1 MKIFLIGFNKC
12 GTTTIH
18 HYFAANGIRS
28 VHWDKGRLAR
38 RVFHNIACGDALLAG
53 YENFD
58 AFTDMEYL
66 DHQGACHLEA
76 YKLFPYFAAQY
87 PDAVFILN
95 TRNRE
100 AWIRSRL
107 RQPTY
112 AARARKYH
120 GVASDHALADI
131 WRADWDR
138 HHQRVAAFF
147 SRGTYRFLVCH
158 IETDLPHLL
167 EESLP
172 ECNLDSR
179 FYKLYKANRTDSALR
194 RKWLRRRT
202 KQLRRRA
209 RNVFY
214 HLLYRTVRWPR
225 SGSFEA

>member
-18 HYFAANGIRS
+18 RYFAANGIRS
-28 VHWDKGRLAR
+28 VHWDKGRLAK
-38 RVFHNIACGDALLAG
+38 RVFHNIARGDPLLAG

-66 DHQGACHLEA
+66 DDRGAYHLEA
-76 YKLFPYFAAQY
+76 YKLFPYLAAQY

-95 TRNRE
+95 TRDRE

-107 RQPTY
+107 RQPNY
-112 AARARKYH
+112 AARARKH
-120 GVASDHALADI
+120 HRVASDKELADI
-131 WRADWDR
+131 WRADWD
-138 HHQRVAAFF
+138 HHHRRVTEFF

-179 FYKLYKANRTDSALR
+179 FYKIYKGNRTNSLLL

-202 KQLRRRA
+202 RPLRRSVRSL
-209 RNVFY
+209 FH
-214 HLLYRTVRWPR
+214 HLLRRTDR
-225 SGSFEA
+225 